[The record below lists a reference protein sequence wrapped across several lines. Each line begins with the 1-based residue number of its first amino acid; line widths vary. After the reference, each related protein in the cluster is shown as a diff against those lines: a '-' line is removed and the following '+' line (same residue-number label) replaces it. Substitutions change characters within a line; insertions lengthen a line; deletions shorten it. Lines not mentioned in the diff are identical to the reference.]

1 MLKFFR
7 CEKCDWQFFCS
18 EKKAKPEMMCGAV
31 VAYVPAENPDAGNGG
46 MIKSLGIKPLGC
58 GGKMKEVSQE
68 EAISY
73 DPRK

>member
-1 MLKFFR
+1 
-7 CEKCDWQFFCS
+7 
-18 EKKAKPEMMCGAV
+18 MMCGAV